1 MRFLKGKLPRKEL
14 KSEIFRAAGAPI
26 FGFFGHNPNFVGGGV
41 ARPPLSSE
49 PIWSEGGGV
58 EEFYFS

>member
-26 FGFFGHNPNFVGGGV
+26 FGFFVHNPNFVGGGGGST
-41 ARPPLSSE
+41 PPLVQSRF
-49 PIWSEGGGV
+49 GQKGGV